1 MTLSQTSK
9 VIHTR
14 KRNHWWSHSCTLTT
28 NRLKFWFS
36 LWKTCD
42 RPRAGVV
49 YDSYKNAKNKYRR
62 ACRQAMNNSTRLNFR
77 KCDNFFKDRNNCKM
91 WNIIKESRRNVNDNH
106 NVISNEKLKVYFSEK
121 FSYNQNDENNF
132 IQNLREQVHHKV
144 SGIENVNYDFTL
156 SQHLLCKFVKDLKL
170 NCSAGSDGVTA
181 EHLKYAVGTKLILH
195 FCNLLSTCFKYG
207 VVPESFNHGILVP
220 ILKKSTLDSTVAKH
234 YRPVIVSTVFSKL
247 AEMYIL
253 HECENVKTANEYQFG
268 FVKHRG
274 TTTAISLAH
283 DVSMYCTQKG
293 SQMYV
298 CSLDA
303 EGAFDAIPHPVLFSK
318 TMNILSDMS
327 WRLLYFWYAKIKVK
341 IKWNGFS
348 EDILIGKGTRQG
360 GLTLPLLF
368 NLFYEPLVDILSK
381 LDGGVSIGKH
391 KYNIFC
397 YADDI
402 LLASTTV
409 INKHSK
415 SFYY

>member
-1 MTLSQTSK
+1 MNKSRDKEEIQNFVNEYCRTLTDIIHEAVTLSQTSK

-36 LWKTCD
+36 LWQTCD

-77 KCDNFFKDRNNCKM
+77 KCDNFFNDRNNCKM

-132 IQNLREQVHHKV
+132 IQKLREQVHHKV

-195 FCNLLSTCFKYG
+195 LCNLLSTCFKYG

-220 ILKKSTLDSTVAKH
+220 ILTKKKSTLDSTVAKH

-268 FVKHRG
+268 FVKH
-274 TTTAISLAH
+274 
-283 DVSMYCTQKG
+283 
-293 SQMYV
+293 
-298 CSLDA
+298 
-303 EGAFDAIPHPVLFSK
+303 
-318 TMNILSDMS
+318 
-327 WRLLYFWYAKIKVK
+327 
-341 IKWNGFS
+341 
-348 EDILIGKGTRQG
+348 
-360 GLTLPLLF
+360 
-368 NLFYEPLVDILSK
+368 
-381 LDGGVSIGKH
+381 
-391 KYNIFC
+391 
-397 YADDI
+397 
-402 LLASTTV
+402 
-409 INKHSK
+409 
-415 SFYY
+415 